1 MRRVAAVVAV
11 LLAAAAVVVF
21 ATGADGGDDGA
32 YRVRAI
38 FMNAFSVIEGENVR
52 VAGVNVGRIESID
65 VTEDHRAAV
74 VLRIEKEGFQ
84 DFRSDA
90 ECSIRPQSLIGEKY
104 VECTPTQPRPEGT
117 PAPPPLKVVES
128 GEGEGQRLLP
138 VAQTNQPVDIDLVNN
153 LMRLPYRQRFAI
165 ILNELGT
172 GLAGRGRDL
181 RVAIRNADPALKE
194 TDEVLAIL
202 ARQNEVLADLARDGD
217 RILAPLAR
225 ERQRVASFVER
236 AGEVATATAERD
248 RDLEA
253 NLERLPAFLR
263 ELRPT
268 MQRLGALSDEMT
280 PVLSDLGDVAPDVN
294 RFVLQLGPFSQAGIP
309 AFRSLGEASDV
320 GRDALVRTKPILEDV
335 RGFIKPGGPL
345 VRNLERTLTSLRKT
359 GGVESL
365 MDFFFY
371 QVAATNGY
379 DAFGHYLRA
388 ALLLP
393 PCTNYRGAMEALA
406 NCTARFTG
414 PGSVGELQGAGASAA
429 ATASAAAAGEQEQDA
444 LALPRTILPDD
455 PAQRERAA
463 EPGGAAEPEPAAQ
476 PQQDAPPQDAAAP
489 LLDYLLGDGA

>member
-1 MRRVAAVVAV
+1 VRRAAAIAAV
-11 LLAAAAVVVF
+11 LLAAAVVVVF

-38 FMNAFSVIEGENVR
+38 FMNAFSIIEGEDVR
-52 VAGVNVGRIESID
+52 VAGVNVGKIEAID
-65 VTEDHRAAV
+65 VTDDHRAAV
-74 VLRIEKEGFQ
+74 VLRIDEDGFQ
-84 DFRSDA
+84 DFRRDA

-117 PAPPPLKVVES
+117 PAPPPLRVIED
-128 GEGEGQRLLP
+128 GDGEGQRLLP
-138 VAQTNQPVDIDLVNN
+138 VTQTNRPVDLDLVNN
-153 LMRLPYRQRFAI
+153 VMRLPYRQRFAI

-194 TDEVLAIL
+194 TDKVLAIL

-217 RILAPLAR
+217 RILRPLAR
-225 ERQRVASFVER
+225 ERGRVASFVER

-253 NLERLPAFLR
+253 NVERLPAFLR

-280 PVLSDLGDVAPDVN
+280 PVLSDLGAVAPDVN
-294 RFVLQLGPFSQAGIP
+294 RFVQQLGPFSRAGIP

-320 GRDALVRTKPILEDV
+320 GREALVRTRPILEDV
-335 RGFIKPGGPL
+335 RAFIKPGRPL
-345 VRNLERTLTSLRKT
+345 ARDLERTLTSLRRT
-359 GGVESL
+359 GGIESL

-379 DAFGHYLRA
+379 DAYGHYLRA

-393 PCTNYRGAMEALA
+393 PCTNYRGATEALA

-414 PGSVGELQGAGASAA
+414 PGSVGELQGASASAA
-429 ATASAAAAGEQEQDA
+429 SSATASAADAGGEPDA
-444 LALPRTILPDD
+444 LALPRTILPEDQAQEKP
-455 PAQRERAA
+455 PATAA
-463 EPGGAAEPEPAAQ
+463 PAGGAGR
-476 PQQDAPPQDAAAP
+476 QDAAGQDAAEP
-489 LLDYLLGDGA
+489 LLDYLLGGGA